1 MVTMEL
7 DFENRHTPFEGCF
20 NFRDIGGYPTEDG
33 RTLRWGRYFRAGRQD
48 RMTKADLSLVAE
60 KGIRTQIDLR
70 RSDEIDDQGVGP
82 LGEIGVRY
90 VRHPVIPDGGSEVLN
105 NLVGATGIS
114 GERYLGYLSFDP
126 SPWIGYLDIIAS
138 ADEQPLLI
146 HCTAG
151 KDRTGI
157 TTAFVLSILGVSEEI
172 IIADYLLTN
181 RDVPRQVDFVEA
193 NFGLPPD
200 MSREALVKATGVPNN
215 AMTVFLNG
223 LKRDHGG
230 PIEYLKSIGV
240 SEATFDAI
248 RGTLLT
254 D

>member
-1 MVTMEL
+1 M
-7 DFENRHTPFEGCF
+7 
-20 NFRDIGGYPTEDG
+20 
-33 RTLRWGRYFRAGRQD
+33 
-48 RMTKADLSLVAE
+48 
-60 KGIRTQIDLR
+60 
-70 RSDEIDDQGVGP
+70 
-82 LGEIGVRY
+82 
-90 VRHPVIPDGGSEVLN
+90 
-105 NLVGATGIS
+105 
-114 GERYLGYLSFDP
+114 
-126 SPWIGYLDIIAS
+126 
-138 ADEQPLLI
+138 LI

-157 TTAFVLSILGVSEEI
+157 TTAFVLSILGVPEEV

-181 RDVPRQVDFVEA
+181 RDVRRQVDFVEA

-240 SEATFDAI
+240 SESTFDAI